1 MKTFLL
7 PCGCGSTIAV
17 ASGQAG
23 GEARCDQCGATVP
36 VPRLGDLARFAA
48 PTAGPGGP
56 QRRWTIGHA
65 CVLAGA
71 VVAVMAA
78 VGAFSISSPSATA
91 VDVEGVRQAV
101 SKASDGEVYRV
112 WKQLARSGV
121 ARPPLHQERRL
132 EQIARVAGAMSRWLV
147 GLAVIGV
154 AVAVAGGIAIML
166 RSPRLGSGQ

>member
-1 MKTFLL
+1 MKIFFL

-17 ASGQAG
+17 AAGQAG
-23 GEARCDQCGATVP
+23 GQVRCDQCGATVL
-36 VPRLGDLARFAA
+36 VPRLGDLARLAVPA
-48 PTAGPGGP
+48 AGPATP
-56 QRRWTIGHA
+56 HRRWTIGHA
-65 CVLAGA
+65 CLLAGA
-71 VVAVMAA
+71 AVAAMAA
-78 VGAFSISSPSATA
+78 VGAVCITAPTAAA
-91 VDVEGVRQAV
+91 VDVAGIRQAV

-154 AVAVAGGIAIML
+154 AVAAAGGVAIML
-166 RSPRLGSGQ
+166 RSPRLGSGE